1 MIKSKISDKLVD
13 LDNLIYLSCFNS
25 GYNSFDKTTALLT
38 ADSNDVN
45 L

>member
-1 MIKSKISDKLVD
+1 MIKSKTSDKLVD
-13 LDNLIYLSCFNS
+13 LVSRIYFESFNS
-25 GYNSFDKTTALLT
+25 GYNSFDNITALLT